1 MKEKFNF
8 KYIHELLTNP
18 SIEAGLYIIATPIGN
33 LSDITI
39 RALNI
44 LSSSKMVYCEDTRV
58 SKKLTSKYG
67 INSVLKPFHKF
78 NSKSLIPE
86 IIKKLENN
94 EIISLIS
101 DAGTPLISDPGND
114 LINKCIEKNI
124 KFYSIPGPTSV
135 IASLVASGITTNN
148 FTFLGFI
155 PRVKKDQ
162 RIFFE
167 GVNSSKNTSI
177 FFESPKRIKSSISSL
192 SEVIKNRKISIVR
205 ELTKKNEEII
215 RGDISEICKILNSKN
230 NIKGELTIIVES
242 APKDTKEIDDV
253 FLKKL
258 IMKELN
264 KSRPLSRISTE
275 ISEKNNVSKR
285 RVYQLCLSL
294 KDKF

>member
-8 KYIHELLTNP
+8 KYIHELLINP

-162 RIFFE
+162 KIFFE

-242 APKDTKEIDDV
+242 APNDTKEIDDV